1 MEVGRETLGQLG
13 HHGPVSRHPPKHPER
28 EGKRERVAEIQRRAP
43 AAGGG
48 KRRIHRRRLGN
59 DVGACGV
66 QRRRRPVVRVQGL
79 GAGAGR
85 VGRRLGGV
93 VHHAAAA
100 AVGSRLLRRGGLP
113 AGGGEVLGLKGP
125 RLVRTF
131 I

>member
-13 HHGPVSRHPPKHPER
+13 HHGPVSRHPAKHPER

-43 AAGGG
+43 AGG

-100 AVGSRLLRRGGLP
+100 AVGSRLLRGGGGLP